1 MGAAARSKCCLCSA
15 LTLLLRLR
23 RARLAAPCGS
33 KHPGREA
40 GPLGVQHCLRIL
52 LPSTMQAWGNKLL
65 WGYDTDDDPALQA
78 AFNAAVRQQNP
89 FDNSR
94 VFFDTG
100 DSYGTGKLEGRAEVR
115 ARFRAS

>member
-1 MGAAARSKCCLCSA
+1 
-15 LTLLLRLR
+15 
-23 RARLAAPCGS
+23 
-33 KHPGREA
+33 
-40 GPLGVQHCLRIL
+40 
-52 LPSTMQAWGNKLL
+52 MQAWGNKLL

-100 DSYGTGKLEGRAEVR
+100 DSYGTGTLEGRAEAR
-115 ARFRAS
+115 ARVRVRLGLGLGLGLAHRSPLTTHLSPSPSP